1 MRKFRIVFEDRIR
14 MSRSSI
20 DGVGMLMRRVTQS
33 SFATA
38 IAFAES
44 EFELFLQFIESQ
56 SLAFLEESFSVS

>member
-1 MRKFRIVFEDRIR
+1 

-44 EFELFLQFIESQ
+44 EFELFLQLFRLQRLFLQFIESQ

>member
-1 MRKFRIVFEDRIR
+1 